1 LSSEQS
7 AQTEAANV
15 VNSQRQAQEPQ
26 SAGIAGAS
34 YRLRTTDES
43 AYEEAGGLADPSV
56 VSSSQVEVRD
66 VSC

>member
-1 LSSEQS
+1 M
-7 AQTEAANV
+7 